1 MPELFRVMPAS
12 RWRSPSLRGQ
22 HQPARLRVAGGVHE
36 ERLASALSG
45 EDVYVYGCDDEDEYE
60 VMEDPPAKS
69 PREEESAKHEKKERE
84 YVRGK
89 ARSAR

>member
-1 MPELFRVMPAS
+1 MR
-12 RWRSPSLRGQ
+12 
-22 HQPARLRVAGGVHE
+22 

-45 EDVYVYGCDDEDEYE
+45 EDVYVYGGDDEDEYE

-69 PREEESAKHEKKERE
+69 PRERKESAKHEKKERE